1 MRAGR
6 FFVVNFQQVAN
17 GRQEARQ
24 PKRQFRHLANMLKN
38 LLVIIALVSL
48 LQPAHAQDTTLTR
61 LLRTNVYPLTATG
74 SQLVGTGWE
83 KLRASI
89 AQSQFVLVGEDHGIA
104 QIPQFTQAVARELQ
118 PVAFI
123 TEIDRYQAA
132 NLTRLTA
139 SPGLLTA
146 YLKASPGSLSFFSW
160 GEEYELAQ
168 QLRAQ
173 KVRIVGIEQVGLFTL
188 GRFYEELASRV
199 KSPSTRAYLQ
209 REGAAYQRHDM
220 AEFRSAGHSYSILS
234 QRQSALD
241 SLELLT
247 NTESPEARRMAQ
259 EYLLSHRIYKNQVK
273 GLGSH
278 QARVNLMKRNLL
290 EGLRPLAP
298 QPGQPLPKLLF
309 KFGASHMARALSP
322 WAGITD
328 VGNLA
333 QNLADVQDARSLHL
347 LVMGKQGTQVG
358 GFNPDDPSKNIVPF
372 DNSKETYLKP
382 FADLS
387 TGPAWQVFDLRPA
400 RRALLNNQLK
410 LTDQILVA
418 LLLGYDYFVLIP
430 TATASRS

>member
-1 MRAGR
+1 MNRIFLLLPALLGLTLSRA
-6 FFVVNFQQVAN
+6 Q
-17 GRQEARQ
+17 
-24 PKRQFRHLANMLKN
+24 
-38 LLVIIALVSL
+38 
-48 LQPAHAQDTTLTR
+48 AQDTALVR
-61 LLRTNVYPLTATG
+61 LLRANAYPLTAQGPQLAG
-74 SQLVGTGWE
+74 SGWE
-83 KLRASI
+83 KLRVSI
-89 AQSQFVLVGEDHGIA
+89 AQSQFVLVGEDHGMA

-118 PVAFI
+118 PAAFI

-139 SPGLLTA
+139 SPGLPTA
-146 YLKASPGSLSFFSW
+146 YMKASPGSLSFFSW

-173 KVRIVGIEQVGLFTL
+173 KARIIGVEQVGLFTL
-188 GRFYEELASRV
+188 GRFYEELAGRV
-199 KSPSTRAYLQ
+199 KNPGARAYLQ
-209 REGAAYQRHDM
+209 RESAAYQRHDM
-220 AEFRSAGHSYSILS
+220 AEFRSAGHSYSIFS
-234 QRQSALD
+234 QRPSALD

-247 NTESPEARRMAQ
+247 KTESPEARRMVQ
-259 EYLLSHRIYKNQVK
+259 EYLLSHRIYKNEVK
-273 GLGSH
+273 GLDSH

-290 EGLRPLAP
+290 EALRPLAP

-322 WAGITD
+322 WSGITD

-358 GFNPDDPSKNIVPF
+358 GFNPDDPRKNAVPF
-372 DNSKETYLKP
+372 DISKETYLKP
-382 FADLS
+382 FADLT
-387 TGPAWQVFDLRPA
+387 TGPAWQVFDLRPV
-400 RRALLNNQLK
+400 RRALLNDQLK
-410 LTDQILVA
+410 LTDQMLVA

>member
-1 MRAGR
+1 
-6 FFVVNFQQVAN
+6 
-17 GRQEARQ
+17 
-24 PKRQFRHLANMLKN
+24 MLKN
-38 LLVIIALVSL
+38 LLAIIVLVSL

-74 SQLVGTGWE
+74 SQLAGTGWE

-89 AQSQFVLVGEDHGIA
+89 AQSQFVLVGEDHGMA
-104 QIPQFTQAVARELQ
+104 QIPQFTQAVARELR
-118 PVAFI
+118 PAAFI

-188 GRFYEELASRV
+188 GRFYEELSSRV

-259 EYLLSHRIYKNQVK
+259 EYLLSHRIYKDQVK

-290 EGLRPLAP
+290 EGLWPLAP

-387 TGPAWQVFDLRPA
+387 AGPAWQVFDLRPA
-400 RRALLNNQLK
+400 RRGRR
-410 LTDQILVA
+410 DEHEIVVA
-418 LLLGYDYFVLIP
+418 QQQGH
-430 TATASRS
+430 

>member
-1 MRAGR
+1 
-6 FFVVNFQQVAN
+6 
-17 GRQEARQ
+17 
-24 PKRQFRHLANMLKN
+24 MLKF
-38 LLVIIALVSL
+38 LLVVTGLVGL
-48 LQPAHAQDTTLTR
+48 LLPVHAQDTTLTR
-61 LLRTNVYPLTATG
+61 LLRSNAYPLAATG
-74 SQLVGTGWE
+74 SQLAGTGWE
-83 KLRASI
+83 RLRTSI
-89 AQSQFVLVGEDHGIA
+89 AQSQFVLVGEDHGMA

-118 PVAFI
+118 PAAFI

-139 SPGLLTA
+139 SPGLPTA

-173 KVRIVGIEQVGLFTL
+173 KARIIGIEQVGLFTL

-220 AEFRSAGHSYSILS
+220 AEFRSAGHSYSVFS

-247 NTESPEARRMAQ
+247 KTASPEARRMAQ
-259 EYLLSHRIYKNQVK
+259 EYLLSHRIYKDQVK

-290 EGLRPLAP
+290 EALRPLAP

-309 KFGASHMARALSP
+309 KFGASHMASALSP
-322 WAGITD
+322 WSGITD
-328 VGNLA
+328 VGNLV
-333 QNLADVQDARSLHL
+333 QNLADVQNAHSLHL

-358 GFNPDDPSKNIVPF
+358 GFNPDDSSKNIVPF
-372 DNSKETYLKP
+372 DISKETYLKP

-387 TGPAWQVFDLRPA
+387 TGPTWQVFDLRPV
-400 RRALLNNQLK
+400 RRALLDDKLK
-410 LTDQILVA
+410 LTDQTLVA

>member
-1 MRAGR
+1 MIG
-6 FFVVNFQQVAN
+6 
-17 GRQEARQ
+17 GIDLPPRQ
-24 PKRQFRHLANMLKN
+24 PQLPFFLLVAMLKN
-38 LLVIIALVSL
+38 VLAIFILVGF
-48 LQPAHAQDTTLTR
+48 LQPARAQDTTLTR
-61 LLRTNVYPLTATG
+61 LLRINALPLTATG
-74 SQLVGTGWE
+74 SQLAGTGWD

-89 AQSQFVLVGEDHGIA
+89 AQSQFVLVGEDHGMA

-139 SPGLLTA
+139 SPGLPRA

-173 KVRIVGIEQVGLFTL
+173 KARIIGVEQVGLFTL
-188 GRFYEELASRV
+188 GRFYEELAGRV
-199 KSPSTRAYLQ
+199 KNPGTRAYLQ

-241 SLELLT
+241 SLDLLT
-247 NTESPEARRMAQ
+247 RTESPEARRMAQ
-259 EYLLSHRIYKNQVK
+259 EYLLSHRIYKNEVK

-290 EGLRPLAP
+290 EALRPLAP
-298 QPGQPLPKLLF
+298 QPGQSLPKLLF

-322 WAGITD
+322 WSGITD

-358 GFNPDDPSKNIVPF
+358 GFNPDDPSKNVVPF
-372 DNSKETYLKP
+372 DISKETYLKP
-382 FADLS
+382 FADLA

-410 LTDQILVA
+410 LTDQMLVA

-430 TATASRS
+430 NATASRS